1 MDRFYRCWPLCWYW
15 TARGAGYWGCPW
27 AGQAAP
33 TGGTPPPQPT
43 GPAGATGPTG
53 ARGLPGPPGPTGSTG
68 ATGPAGATGAAGPRG
83 ATGAVG
89 PTGATGPTG
98 LPGPTGAAGPAGSA
112 GATGPTG
119 PTGAAGAVGPRGRT
133 GPTGAQG
140 PAGAAGP
147 AGATGP
153 TGATGNTGP
162 TGAAPLDSFASF
174 ASYNDQFTDDTLLA
188 LYPVVAD
195 PTGQITESDLRHVQ
209 LAPGSYLVTYKVS
222 ALFSTPNY
230 MQVTPYYNGQAH
242 LETGIYFATTANGST
257 TSGASTFILVAPTAT
272 TFTLSYSGSATARD
286 GQIDMTILKL
296 RTA

>member
-1 MDRFYRCWPLCWYW
+1 MDRFYQCGYPCWRCLYFRAAQ
-15 TARGAGYWGCPW
+15 ARGLWPCPT
-27 AGQAAP
+27 GEPGPAP
-33 TGGTPPPQPT
+33 TGGGELGPT
-43 GPAGATGPTG
+43 GPTGAQGARGATGPAGTIGATGPTG
-53 ARGLPGPPGPTGSTG
+53 ATGATGPTGPTGPAGPGGGTGPTGATGNTGPAGPTGNTGAQGETGNPGPTGPQGVPGPTGSTG
-68 ATGPAGATGAAGPRG
+68 ATGATGVPGAT
-83 ATGAVG
+83 
-89 PTGATGPTG
+89 
-98 LPGPTGAAGPAGSA
+98 
-112 GATGPTG
+112 
-119 PTGAAGAVGPRGRT
+119 
-133 GPTGAQG
+133 
-140 PAGAAGP
+140 
-147 AGATGP
+147 GATGP

>member
-33 TGGTPPPQPT
+33 TGGEPPPQPT

-98 LPGPTGAAGPAGSA
+98 LPGPTGAAGSTGPTGATGAAGPAGSA
-112 GATGPTG
+112 GATGP
-119 PTGAAGAVGPRGRT
+119 T

>member
-98 LPGPTGAAGPAGSA
+98 LPGPTGAAGSTGPTGATGAAGPAGSA
-112 GATGPTG
+112 GATGP
-119 PTGAAGAVGPRGRT
+119 T